1 MLKPFDKNN
10 NEGFTLLEVM
20 IAFSIIAIVITTIWG
35 LHSKTVLLS
44 LNTQFDTQAPFL
56 AEEKMSQLS
65 TKKIENDEM
74 EEGDFGEYF
83 QGYVWKSSVSNIESE
98 TLGTLAEKV
107 KKMEVS
113 IGFNE
118 GEFSYSIISYRFMQE

>member
-1 MLKPFDKNN
+1 MLKPFDKKKNQ
-10 NEGFTLLEVM
+10 GFTLLEVM

-35 LHSKTVLLS
+35 LHSKTVVLS

-56 AEEKMSQLS
+56 AEEKMSQL
-65 TKKIENDEM
+65 TTQKIDNDET
-74 EEGDFGEYF
+74 EEGDFGEDF
-83 QGYVWKSSVSNIESE
+83 PGYAWKSSVSKVESE

-113 IGFNE
+113 ISFNE
-118 GEFSYSIISYRFMQE
+118 GEFNYSIISYRFMQE

>member
-1 MLKPFDKNN
+1 MLKPFDKKN

-83 QGYVWKSSVSNIESE
+83 PGYTWKSSVSKIESE

-107 KKMEVS
+107 KKMEVF